1 MVKDQSILLLLTS
14 LVILITFTLDD
25 LLMLFGEKRKRNLG
39 SYRIMIIGDDVAV
52 VGDKDGDVDSE
63 NGDPP

>member
-1 MVKDQSILLLLTS
+1 MVIN

-25 LLMLFGEKRKRNLG
+25 LLMLFGEKPKRNLG
-39 SYRIMIIGDDVAV
+39 SYRIKIIGDDVAV